1 MKQNVSKSTFMD
13 SFKIRK
19 DNFSYEGLDTLYD
32 YLIDLEQD
40 MDKETELDVIA
51 LCCSYTEY
59 ENLKEFQESY
69 GSEYKTIEDIEEDAM
84 VFKIDREFD
93 SNYIDDDNFG
103 MIETDAF
110 IVSNF

>member
-51 LCCSYTEY
+51 ICCDFTEY
-59 ENLKEFQESY
+59 ENLKEFQADY
-69 GSEYKTIEDIEEDAM
+69 GKEYKTIKDIEDMTQVIRVGE
-84 VFKIDREFD
+84 
-93 SNYIDDDNFG
+93 NG
-103 MIETDAF
+103 F
-110 IVSNF
+110 IIQQF

>member
-32 YLIDLEQD
+32 YLIDLELD

-51 LCCSYTEY
+51 ICCDFAEY
-59 ENLKEFQESY
+59 ENLKEFQTDY
-69 GSEYKTIEDIEEDAM
+69 GKKYKTIKDIE
-84 VFKIDREFD
+84 
-93 SNYIDDDNFG
+93 N
-103 MIETDAF
+103 ETQVIRVGENGF
-110 IVSNF
+110 IIQQF

>member
-32 YLIDLEQD
+32 YLIDLELD

-51 LCCSYTEY
+51 ICCDFAEY
-59 ENLKEFQESY
+59 ENLKEFQADY
-69 GSEYKTIEDIEEDAM
+69 GKEYKTIKDIENETQ
-84 VFKIDREFD
+84 VIPVGKKGFI
-93 SNYIDDDNFG
+93 IQNF
-103 MIETDAF
+103 
-110 IVSNF
+110 